1 MKSFLAGSLILLMLS
16 PFVGKSILGQVETP
30 PSCVIT
36 YPHNNAYHQEGTDLL
51 IRVYATGIGGTG
63 VDRNVEKV
71 EFFVDGN
78 KVHETST
85 HSSNTYSFLWE
96 ALEAGIYRITARAT
110 NDQSVVFTSAG
121 VFVTVGADAVVKRGL
136 SAGKGKYLANI
147 VGYGSV
153 RSDFLQYW
161 NGVTAENG
169 SKWGV
174 VEGTRDVMKWANSDA
189 VYNLAESNHLSY
201 RYHAI
206 AWGSQYPSW
215 IESLSTDVT
224 AFRAEVEEYMAEI
237 AARYPYI
244 DQVDVLN
251 ENLYLNTYNGKEHAA
266 GSPYFRAGLG
276 GTGETGYDWAIWLF
290 EKAREYFP
298 NSKLVMNDF
307 ELENNPNG
315 IREMLDV
322 VKVLRDRGLIDGFG
336 TQAHS
341 FNVDGM
347 ANQTSVLRTR
357 IDLMSSGG
365 VPVYVTELDLTGS
378 ATTETS
384 QLFSYQNVF
393 PVFWEHPAVAGI
405 TLWGYVE
412 GSTWKTGTGLLNAN
426 GTKRSAMVWLE
437 SYMNSLPNV
446 GYPHS
451 GDGVEEDRG
460 LIMNGEFDLDLAGW
474 TIQNNSGASG
484 TMQVVTD
491 AAMSGNNALK
501 VCPNTQNPGT
511 DNWHVQVRH
520 SAPIQSGKTYV
531 ISFSAKADAARVLDI
546 SVQQDEPNYTTHF
559 MKTEDLTESVQDFSY
574 SFTSTVTDASAKLK
588 FYLGKNAT
596 CVYIDK
602 VSMVELSGG
611 TSISENV
618 EVKSDEQ
625 WTVFPNPFNHQVV
638 VKNKMG
644 NSSNLT
650 YQIYNINGQLVLQGV
665 LNPQG
670 IISSNHLESGV
681 YFMRLGNG
689 SSVETLKIV
698 KK

>member
-16 PFVGKSILGQVETP
+16 PFVGKSIQGQVVTP

-36 YPHNNAYHQEGTDLL
+36 SPHNNAYYQVGTDLL
-51 IRVYATGIGGTG
+51 IRVYSTGVGGTEAE
-63 VDRNVEKV
+63 RSIEKV

-85 HSSNTYSFLWE
+85 HSSGTYSFLWE
-96 ALEAGIYRITARAT
+96 ALEAGTYRITARAT
-110 NDQSVVFTSAG
+110 NDQSLAFTSAG
-121 VFVTVGADAVVKRGL
+121 VLLTVGADAVVKRGI
-136 SAGKGKYLANI
+136 SAGKGKYLANV
-147 VGYGSV
+147 VGYGGV

-174 VEGTRDVMKWANSDA
+174 VEGTKDVMNWANSDV
-189 VYNLAESNHLSY
+189 VYYLAESNNLSY

-215 IESLSTDVT
+215 IENLSTDVT
-224 AFRAEVEEYMAEI
+224 AFRAEMEEYMAAI
-237 AARYPYI
+237 AERYRYI
-244 DQVDVLN
+244 DQLDVLN
-251 ENLYLNTYNGKEHAA
+251 ENLSINTYNGKEHAA
-266 GSPYFRAGLG
+266 GTPFFRAGLG
-276 GTGETGYDWAIWLF
+276 GPGVTGYDWVIWLF
-290 EKAREYFP
+290 QKAREYFP

-336 TQAHS
+336 TQAHT

-347 ANQTSVLRTR
+347 ATQTGVLKTR
-357 IDLMSSGG
+357 IDLMASGG

-378 ATTETS
+378 ANTEAS

-412 GSTWKTGTGLLNAN
+412 GSTWKTGTGLLNAD

-437 SYMNSLPNV
+437 NYMSSLPNV

-451 GDGVEEDRG
+451 GDGVEEDKG
-460 LIMNGEFDLDLAGW
+460 LIMNGEFDMDLAGW

-484 TMQVVTD
+484 TMQVVTN
-491 AAMSGNNALK
+491 AAMSGNKALK
-501 VCPNTQNPGT
+501 ICPSTQSPGT
-511 DNWHVQVRH
+511 ENWHVQVRH
-520 SAPIQSGKTYV
+520 PAPIQSGKTYA
-531 ISFSAKADAARVLDI
+531 ISFSAKADAARALDI
-546 SVQQDEPNYTTHF
+546 SIQQDEGNYTSHF
-559 MKTEDLTESVQDFSY
+559 VRSESLTENVQDISY
-574 SFTSTVTDASAKLK
+574 TYTSTVTDASAKLK
-588 FYLGKNAT
+588 FYVGKSAT

-602 VSMVELSGG
+602 VSMVELSNG
-611 TSISENV
+611 TSIAEGIQL
-618 EVKSDEQ
+618 KSDEQ
-625 WTVFPNPFNHQVV
+625 WTVFPNPFKHQIV
-638 VKNKMG
+638 VKYKMA
-644 NSSNLT
+644 NPSEIR
-650 YQIYNINGQLVLQGV
+650 YQIYNLNGRLATQGLLNQQGV
-665 LNPQG
+665 
-670 IISSNHLESGV
+670 ISSSHLKSGV
-681 YFMRLGNG
+681 YFLRLGSG
-689 SSVETLKIV
+689 SSVETIKIV
-698 KK
+698 KH